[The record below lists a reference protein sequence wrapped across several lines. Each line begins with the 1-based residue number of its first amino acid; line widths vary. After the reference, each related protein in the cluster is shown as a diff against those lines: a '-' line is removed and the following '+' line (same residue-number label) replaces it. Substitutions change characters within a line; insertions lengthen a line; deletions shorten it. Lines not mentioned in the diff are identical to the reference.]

1 MKKRKIK
8 FFFVFF
14 FIISFIS
21 FFLIFQNK
29 EKKIE
34 EVEVIDQD
42 DASYTSNIM
51 QDVKYSSK
59 DEKGNEYIIYATR
72 GEIDYSNNHIIYL
85 TNVKAEI
92 YIQEVENIIIS
103 SKFENIILKTLI
115 PFFLKM

>member
-34 EVEVIDQD
+34 EVEVKDQD

-51 QDVKYSSK
+51 QDVT
-59 DEKGNEYIIYATR
+59 I
-72 GEIDYSNNHIIYL
+72 L
-85 TNVKAEI
+85 TVN
-92 YIQEVENIIIS
+92 
-103 SKFENIILKTLI
+103 
-115 PFFLKM
+115 